1 MDGGGDAGV
10 LVDASEAMDDAGVL
24 VVVVSAIMEGG

>member
-10 LVDASEAMDDAGVL
+10 LADASEAVDDAGVL
-24 VVVVSAIMEGG
+24 VVVVSAVMKGG